1 MILVTG
7 GTGLLGSHLL
17 FDLVN
22 SGRPVRAIKRATS
35 DTAMVLKV
43 FSYYV
48 SNPGDLAS
56 KIEWVEADLMDHGA
70 MEDAMAG
77 ITEIYHCGAV
87 VSFYPKD
94 HKAMLKVNIEGTANL
109 VNQAIDHKVSKFC
122 YVSSVATLAKAEN
135 NGLST
140 EETYWI
146 PSKRNSVYSISKY
159 GAEREIW
166 RGMEEG
172 LNAMIINPSVILG
185 PGFWQDNSGLFR
197 LVWEGLKY
205 YTRGVN
211 GYVDV
216 RDITRAMIALMEG
229 NRFGERYICSADNLS
244 YQFFFGLIAKH
255 LGKPAPSVNV
265 PPSMTALAWRIEA
278 ARAFITGST
287 PEVTREMATTTSQVY
302 KYSSEKLCNELQFQF
317 RPVEDSIREICGF
330 YLNDLNGSGTSLPQ

>member
-205 YTRGVN
+205 YTHGVN

-216 RDITRAMIALMEG
+216 RDVSTVMIAIMDRDL
-229 NRFGERYICSADNLS
+229 FGQRYICSSENIS
-244 YQFFFGLIAKH
+244 YQDFFTMMA
-255 LGKPAPSVNV
+255 N
-265 PPSMTALAWRIEA
+265 T
-278 ARAFITGST
+278 
-287 PEVTREMATTTSQVY
+287 VTQVY
-302 KYSSEKLCNELQFQF
+302 TYSNEKLCRVLDF
-317 RPVEDSIREICGF
+317 RFMSVEKSIRETC
-330 YLNDLNGSGTSLPQ
+330 DLFLKDQVKYPS

>member
-17 FDLVN
+17 LELVK
-22 SGRPVRAIKRATS
+22 SGKHVRAIMRSSGKTE
-35 DTAMVLKV
+35 MVSKI

-48 SNPGDLAS
+48 PNPEELAR
-56 KIEWVEADLMDHGA
+56 KIEWVNADLMDFGS
-70 MEDAMAG
+70 MEDAMTG
-77 ITEIYHCGAV
+77 VTEVYHCGAV

-109 VNQAIDHKVSKFC
+109 VNIAIENEVSKFC
-122 YVSSVATLAKAEN
+122 YVSSVATLGRAEN
-135 NGLST
+135 NDVST
-140 EETYWI
+140 EETYWV
-146 PSKRNSVYSISKY
+146 PSKKNSVYSISKY

-172 LNAMIINPSVILG
+172 LNAVIINPSVIMG

-211 GYVDV
+211 GYVDA
-216 RDITRAMIALMEG
+216 RDVSTAMVGLMDG
-229 NRFGERYICSADNLS
+229 NHFGQRFICSAENLS
-244 YQFFFGLIAKH
+244 YQEFFSLIAKH
-255 LGKPAPSVNV
+255 FGKPAPNVNV
-265 PPSMTALAWRIEA
+265 PPSMTSIAWRVEA
-278 ARAFITGST
+278 VRSFLTGSK

-302 KYSSEKLCNELQFQF
+302 KYSSEKLIKTLNFRF
-317 RPVEDSIREICGF
+317 RPAGESIRDICSF
-330 YLNDLNGSGTSLPQ
+330 YLSDLTGKTK